1 MFTFVLLNEFL
12 KIQIGKMNQLKK
24 GIFIFLMALTCKGC
38 QYFEKKEV
46 PSKEDLLKKE
56 LEKINWS
63 TVDEY
68 PSLPE
73 CENITDKELQKDCFF
88 QVLTKTIYE
97 KIANDSVKQLLPR
110 LDSLKVKVTITPDSQ
125 MQFETILPSS
135 AVNPEYTD
143 SILRTKLVDFPT
155 IQPAIKRGMKVKSQ
169 FVIPL
174 FLKK

>member
-1 MFTFVLLNEFL
+1 MFTFVLLNQYL

-24 GIFIFLMALTCKGC
+24 GIFIFLMATTVVGC
-38 QYFEKKEV
+38 QYLEKKQV
-46 PSKEDLLKKE
+46 PSKDDLLKKE
-56 LEKINWS
+56 LEKINWE

-73 CENITDKELQKDCFF
+73 CENISDKELQKDCFF

-97 KIANDSVKQLLPR
+97 KIANDTVKKLLPR
-110 LDSLKVKVTITPDSQ
+110 LDSLKVKVTIHPDAN

-135 AVNPEYTD
+135 AINPEYTD
-143 SILRTKLVDFPT
+143 SILRTQLVDFPAV
-155 IQPAIKRGMKVKSQ
+155 QPAIKRGMKVKSQ